1 MCFGGCI
8 YDIFAFFGV
17 FWWELFFHVLFYFSA
32 LISLLLG
39 FIDVNFFPVIYFSL
53 FNPFSCFIVSVVF
66 GGGGGIFMSW
76 IIYYLP
82 VLCLFYIFS
91 TILWM
96 RFSYVN
102 LYYFV
107 VVFFTSL
114 AMLFW
119 EASDFFQLFLYYYF
133 PIINEYTSVDFFFD
147 VSDSS
152 AVTHGY

>member
-17 FWWELFFHVLFYFSA
+17 FLWELFFHVLFLFFCFNFVVVGFSRMS
-32 LISLLLG
+32 I
-39 FIDVNFFPVIYFSL
+39 FFQSIIFLCSIL
-53 FNPFSCFIVSVVF
+53 FLFHCFCCVCW
-66 GGGGGIFMSW
+66 GGGIFLSW

-82 VLCLFYIFS
+82 VLFLFYIFS

-152 AVTHGY
+152 AVTYGY